1 MPNPDASMAG
11 QPSDPDPVPQPAAP
25 DVTSE
30 PLHVTPERLHVTSEP
45 LHVTPER
52 LHVTGSKIIRFD
64 QLTHCGKE
72 VWIEY
77 EGQLYRLR
85 TTRHGK
91 LVLSK

>member
-11 QPSDPDPVPQPAAP
+11 EPSDPDPLPQPAAP
-25 DVTSE
+25 NVTSE
-30 PLHVTPERLHVTSEP
+30 HVHVTSEHV
-45 LHVTPER
+45 HVTPER

-64 QLTHCGKE
+64 QLTRCGKE